1 MGSKCGLKILYACAI
16 MHNMIIKDEK
26 NVNLKCCFDVV
37 NIHIKCGFTITSE
50 PNVIDRLKML
60 AFITNHVVP
69 SLNIIRL

>member
-1 MGSKCGLKILYACAI
+1 MVSNILYARAI
-16 MHNMIIKDEK
+16 MHNMIIEDEK
-26 NVNLKCCFDVV
+26 NVSLKRCFDVV
-37 NIHIKCGFTITSE
+37 NIHIKVGSQSPDT